1 MVQKILILASNPRG
15 DLKSVNREV
24 DDLVSSL
31 ERLENFKIISRVA
44 PRPEQL
50 RELFAE
56 RPQIVHFCGH
66 GTGEQG
72 LVLQDEEGREQLVST
87 ELLVNLFRIFPDD
100 ISCTVLN
107 ACDSEYQAKAIV
119 EHINYVIGMKQPI
132 LDASA
137 HIFAV
142 GFYDAFAKG
151 LSIEQ
156 AYRLGCWAIQEQE
169 SKRNSQS
176 TQSSLDRKAEI
187 VGQVGQPKQLHLAE
201 HTTPVLLSNK
211 LLPSSSTEI
220 DFVPPELVEFTH
232 KEIDRKE
239 YKDDVRAAYDNFG
252 QFSAQNKA
260 ASSESESESAQRKI
274 LLKKVKKFWI
284 EGFLQ
289 SSLQGSDAFNFDLQ
303 ARPDAIADLS
313 QGIEALS
320 VELDTSYER
329 IRETRIYKEIGQG
342 RTLLILGSPG
352 SGKTIALLQLT
363 QRLIER
369 SERGSSLPLPVVFN
383 LSSWA
388 KDRKSIVDW
397 LIDELQE
404 KYQVPKSLS
413 ESWITKQQLIL
424 LLDGLDEVQ
433 EAYRNDCVRALNEF
447 IGLFP
452 QTEIT
457 ICSRVRD
464 YEALTE
470 RLQISS
476 ALCLQPLSSE
486 QVYQFL
492 DNVGGS
498 LAGLKAL
505 LKNDR
510 KIEQFAQT
518 PLILHLMSIAYQG
531 WSVENLLPQLRSTS
545 NRLQH
550 VFDTY
555 IDRRLAR
562 GATSEYSKDNILHWL
577 NWLASQMV
585 QENQTIFLIEKMQ
598 PHWLQTNLQRSLYR
612 IGTILSGVLIIG
624 LILLLGQ
631 ALSLNNKEI
640 SLNGVNALNAA
651 MWGLVLWWKF
661 GRGNAEIETFETLTW
676 PWKKTQK
683 ALLNGLIHGL
693 SWSRFLSPIGIVWC
707 RVTWTNPEELSDYT
721 NIIVFGL
728 ILGLILGLMIGLI
741 RGLRGSEIETRTIP
755 NQGIWRSGRNA
766 AIVVVICWVILS
778 LIIFSFPQGLQSVT
792 SIISWGLIL
801 GLLFGGGITC
811 IQHFI
816 LRLILLIENFI
827 PWNYA
832 RFLDFTSDRLLM
844 KKVGGGYVF
853 FHRMLLEHF
862 AQMAR
867 SRAPVSVITEPISS
881 SITNTNPQTN
891 THSSNANSTRNTAPQ
906 PSNSVQN
913 RIICGNCGHPNPT
926 DGKFCNKC
934 GRQLIKR
941 F

>member
-87 ELLVNLFRIFPDD
+87 ELLVNLFKIFPDD
-100 ISCTVLN
+100 INCTVLN
-107 ACDSEYQAKAIV
+107 ACDSEYQARAIV

-156 AYRLGCWAIQEQE
+156 AYQVGCWAIQEQE
-169 SKRNSQS
+169 SKRNSQF
-176 TQSSLDRKAEI
+176 TQSSPDRRAEI
-187 VGQVGQPKQLHLAE
+187 VGQVEQPKQLRLAE
-201 HTTPVLLSNK
+201 HMTPVLLSNK

-220 DFVPPELVEFTH
+220 DFVPPDLVEFTH

-239 YKDDVRAAYDNFG
+239 YKDAVRAAYDNFG
-252 QFSAQNKA
+252 QFSAQNRVFP
-260 ASSESESESAQRKI
+260 SESETTQRKV

-289 SSLQGSDAFNFDLQ
+289 PSLQEVDALNLDFK

-320 VELDTSYER
+320 VELDASYEML
-329 IRETRIYKEIGQG
+329 RETQIYREMGQG

-369 SERGSSLPLPVVFN
+369 SERDSSLPLPVVFN

-388 KDRKSIVDW
+388 KDQKSIVDW

-413 ESWITKQQLIL
+413 EAWIRQQQLIL
-424 LLDGLDEVQ
+424 LLDGLDEVK
-433 EAYRNDCVRALNEF
+433 EEDRNDCVRALNKF

-452 QTEIT
+452 KTEMAV
-457 ICSRVRD
+457 CCRVQD

-476 ALCLQPLSSE
+476 SLCLQPLSSE
-486 QVYQFL
+486 QIYQFL
-492 DNVGGS
+492 DSAGS
-498 LAGLKAL
+498 LAGLKML
-505 LKNDR
+505 LKRDLEL
-510 KIEQFAQT
+510 EQFAQT
-518 PLILHLMSIAYQG
+518 PLVLNFMSVAYQG
-531 WSVENLLPQLRSTS
+531 WSVADLIPPLRANP
-545 NRLQH
+545 NREQH
-550 VFDTY
+550 LFDTY
-555 IDRRLAR
+555 IDCRLEQ
-562 GATSEYSKDNILHWL
+562 GATSEYPKDKVLRWL
-577 NWLASQMV
+577 SWLANQMV
-585 QENQTIFLIEKMQ
+585 QEKQTIFLIEKMQ
-598 PHWLQTNLQRSLYR
+598 PHWLQNNLQKILYK
-612 IGTILSGVLIIG
+612 IGTILTGILIIG

-631 ALSLNNKEI
+631 TLSLNNDEI
-640 SLNGVNALNAA
+640 NSDGVNAINAV

-661 GRGNAEIETFETLTW
+661 GQGKAEIETFETLTW
-676 PWKKTQK
+676 PWKKTKK
-683 ALLNGLIHGL
+683 ALLNGLTYGL
-693 SWSRFLSPIGIVWC
+693 RWSRVLSPIGVVWC
-707 RVTWTNPEELSDYT
+707 QVTWKNPEELIDYT

-728 ILGLILGLMIGLI
+728 ILGLILGLIIGLI
-741 RGLRGSEIETRTIP
+741 RGLRGSEIETKTIP

-766 AIVVVICWVILS
+766 AIVVVICWAILS
-778 LIIFSFPQGLQSVT
+778 LIIFNFPRGLRSGT

-801 GLLFGGGITC
+801 GFLFGGGITC

-816 LRLILLIENFI
+816 LRLILFVEGFI

-832 RFLDFTSDRLLM
+832 RFLDFTSGRLLM

-867 SRAPVSVITEPISS
+867 SRGQVPVISEPISS
-881 SITNTNPQTN
+881 SLAKTNSRIDI
-891 THSSNANSTRNTAPQ
+891 HSSNANNTRNTAPR
-906 PSNSVQN
+906 PPNSVQDH
-913 RIICGNCGHPNPT
+913 IVCSNCGHSNPT